1 LRDDFN
7 HRGKRRDVKRLTM
20 LIEKSLDLLDR
31 CVRGSLEGC
40 EAYSICVSIQHSE
53 RGVVRTDECDS
64 AFEN

>member
-1 LRDDFN
+1 
-7 HRGKRRDVKRLTM
+7 M
-20 LIEKSLDLLDR
+20 LIQKSLDLIDR
-31 CVRGSLEGC
+31 SVRGGLEGC